1 MSDLSAAQS
10 ATEPAGADGAAPAGT
25 PNKPATNRTLW
36 GDVRYELARKP
47 LFWVSFGLVL
57 VIMSMAF
64 FPQLWAG
71 TSPNESGACDLQYA
85 RVAPTWDKPFGYT
98 TAGCDMWSSL
108 VWGTGKSVIVAILVT
123 VGTVILGVGLG
134 TAAGWYGGFLDTVI
148 SRVTDVFFGL
158 PFTLGALVFLAIFPD
173 RNILTLTAVLTV
185 LGWTSL
191 TRVMRGSVIET
202 KQKDYVDAARALGA
216 SDLFIIRKH
225 VLANSIAPVIV
236 LATIGLGSFI
246 SAEATLTFLG
256 VGYQRPTV
264 SWGLLVNDGQTLAL
278 AGFWHLLVYPAS
290 FIVIT
295 VLAFILLGD
304 VLRDAL
310 DPRTR

>member
-1 MSDLSAAQS
+1 MSDVMAGQS
-10 ATEPAGADGAAPAGT
+10 AGTQTEQPTAPSGD
-25 PNKPATNRTLW
+25 KNRSLW
-36 GDVRYELARKP
+36 GDVAYQLVRSP
-47 LFWVSFGLVL
+47 MFWISLTLVL
-57 VIMSMAF
+57 VILSMAF
-64 FPQLWAG
+64 APSLWAD
-71 TSPNESGACDLQYA
+71 TSPNTSGACQLENA
-85 RVAPTWDKPFGYT
+85 RQKPSAAHPFGFT
-98 TAGCDMWSSL
+98 AAGCDMWSS
-108 VWGTGKSVIVAILVT
+108 VVYGTGKSVIVAILT
-123 VGTVILGVGLG
+123 TIGTVLLGVSLG
-134 TAAGWYGGFLDTVI
+134 TYAGYFGGFGDTLI

-158 PFTLGALVFLAIFPD
+158 PFILGALVFLAIFPE
-173 RNILTLTAVLTV
+173 RNELTITAVLT
-185 LGWTSL
+185 LFGWTSL
-191 TRVMRGSVIET
+191 TRVMRGSVIST

-225 VLANSIAPVIV
+225 LLANSIAPVIV

-246 SAEATLTFLG
+246 GAEATLTYLG

-264 SWGLLVNDGQTLAL
+264 SWGLLVAEGQNLAL
-278 AGFWHLLVYPAS
+278 AGYWHLLVIPAA

>member
-1 MSDLSAAQS
+1 MSDVMAGQS
-10 ATEPAGADGAAPAGT
+10 AGTQTEQPTAPSGD
-25 PNKPATNRTLW
+25 KNRSLW
-36 GDVRYELARKP
+36 GDVAYQLVRSPMFWISLA
-47 LFWVSFGLVL
+47 LVL
-57 VIMSMAF
+57 VILSMAF
-64 FPQLWAG
+64 APSLWAE
-71 TSPNESGACDLQYA
+71 TSPNTSGACQLENA
-85 RVAPTWDKPFGYT
+85 RQKPSAAHPFGFT
-98 TAGCDMWSSL
+98 AAGCDMWSS
-108 VWGTGKSVIVAILVT
+108 VVYGTGKSVIVAILT
-123 VGTVILGVGLG
+123 TIGTVLLGVSLG
-134 TAAGWYGGFLDTVI
+134 TYAGYFGGFGDTLI

-158 PFTLGALVFLAIFPD
+158 PFILGALVFLAIFPE
-173 RNILTLTAVLTV
+173 RNVWTITAVLT
-185 LGWTSL
+185 LFGWTSL
-191 TRVMRGSVIET
+191 TRVMRGSVIST

-246 SAEATLTFLG
+246 GAEATLTYLG

-264 SWGLLVNDGQTLAL
+264 SWGLLVAEGQNLAL
-278 AGFWHLLVYPAS
+278 AGYWHLLVIPAA

>member
-1 MSDLSAAQS
+1 MSDVMAGQS
-10 ATEPAGADGAAPAGT
+10 AGTQTEQPTAPSGD
-25 PNKPATNRTLW
+25 KNRSLW
-36 GDVRYELARKP
+36 GDVAYQLVRSPMFWISLA
-47 LFWVSFGLVL
+47 LVL
-57 VIMSMAF
+57 VILSMAF
-64 FPQLWAG
+64 APSLWAE
-71 TSPNESGACDLQYA
+71 TSPNTSGACQLENA
-85 RVAPTWDKPFGYT
+85 RQKPSAAHPFGFT
-98 TAGCDMWSSL
+98 AAGCDMWSS
-108 VWGTGKSVIVAILVT
+108 VVYGTGKSVIVAILT
-123 VGTVILGVGLG
+123 TIGTVLLGVSMG
-134 TAAGWYGGFLDTVI
+134 TYAGYFGGFGDTLI

-158 PFTLGALVFLAIFPD
+158 PFILGALVFLAIFPE
-173 RNILTLTAVLTV
+173 RNVWTITAVLT
-185 LGWTSL
+185 LFGWTSL
-191 TRVMRGSVIET
+191 TRVMRGSVIST

-246 SAEATLTFLG
+246 GAEATLTYLG

-264 SWGLLVNDGQTLAL
+264 SWGLLVAEGQNLAL
-278 AGFWHLLVYPAS
+278 AGYWHLLVIPAA

>member
-1 MSDLSAAQS
+1 MSDVMAGQS
-10 ATEPAGADGAAPAGT
+10 AGTQTEQPSAPSGD
-25 PNKPATNRTLW
+25 KNRSLW
-36 GDVRYELARKP
+36 GDVAYQLVRSP
-47 LFWVSFGLVL
+47 MFWISLTLVL
-57 VIMSMAF
+57 VILSMAF
-64 FPQLWAG
+64 APSLWAE
-71 TSPNESGACDLQYA
+71 TSPNASGACPLENA
-85 RVAPTWDKPFGYT
+85 RQKPSAEHPFGFT
-98 TAGCDMWSSL
+98 AAGCDMWSS
-108 VWGTGKSVIVAILVT
+108 VVYGTGKSVIVAILT
-123 VGTVILGVGLG
+123 TIGTVLLGVSMG
-134 TAAGWYGGFLDTVI
+134 TYAGYFGGFGDTLI

-158 PFTLGALVFLAIFPD
+158 PFILGALVFLAIFPE
-173 RNILTLTAVLTV
+173 RNVWTITAVLT
-185 LGWTSL
+185 LFGWTSL
-191 TRVMRGSVIET
+191 TRVMRGSVIST

-246 SAEATLTFLG
+246 GAEATLTYLG

-264 SWGLLVNDGQTLAL
+264 SWGLLVAEGQNLAL
-278 AGFWHLLVYPAS
+278 AGYWHLLVIPAA